1 MSDLVQILY
10 HVLNKAGYLVEI
22 IFLSLS
28 QIWQFFTTY
37 KNMNRLYEKRKGL
50 PEWILAKKNQ
60 WCKNHRNLT
69 AVNLPQNK
77 KSGNK
82 ETLCS
87 HTAWELKTNIPPHQI
102 YINWYWNL
110 LSTCDR
116 NAQKDGFCWDQR
128 VMDHRILSWDSG
140 NITLGLCT
148 HYFNS
153 CHCDQIVTY
162 YSVFLSLWHIG

>member
-1 MSDLVQILY
+1 MSTCFIVVFIWEVQIGDVCFQNAIIILK
-10 HVLNKAGYLVEI
+10 HVYC
-22 IFLSLS
+22 FC
-28 QIWQFFTTY
+28 
-37 KNMNRLYEKRKGL
+37 
-50 PEWILAKKNQ
+50 
-60 WCKNHRNLT
+60 WCKNLCRRSFVPPPIHPQFSLGSGHSGYIVVYS
-69 AVNLPQNK
+69 AQYISSSKQNK

-162 YSVFLSLWHIG
+162 